1 MSANSL
7 PDSAAV
13 WHSLE
18 VDKALELLSSHADT
32 GLTPQE
38 VETRLQKYGP
48 NELEE
53 SGGRS
58 AWEILLDQFKN
69 VMLLMLIGVAIIS
82 GVLDLLSLQAGTL
95 KSGEVPFK
103 DTIAILAIVILNG
116 ILGYVQESRAEKAL
130 AALKKL
136 SSPNVRLIRNGRL
149 VDVAAKETGAR
160 RYHASGSRSPNSR
173 RWTLNRTVKFASAR
187 VCPDGGSRSR

>member
-7 PDSAAV
+7 PEGATV

-18 VDKALELLSSHADT
+18 VDKALDLLDSNADS

-38 VETRLQKYGP
+38 VEQRLQKYGP

-53 SGGRS
+53 HGGRS

-69 VMLLMLIGVAIIS
+69 IMLLMLIAVAFIS
-82 GVLDLLSLQAGTL
+82 GFLDFTSWQAGEL
-95 KSGEVPFK
+95 KPGEVPFK

-130 AALKKL
+130 AALKQMASPLVRVIRDRKL
-136 SSPNVRLIRNGRL
+136 L
-149 VDVAAKETGAR
+149 DVAAKE
-160 RYHASGSRSPNSR
+160 
-173 RWTLNRTVKFASAR
+173 
-187 VCPDGGSRSR
+187 